1 MKGITRWII
10 MWFIGGHK
18 CVDVGLMY
26 VMCIAC
32 VLLKGYGLAERSSLD
47 GIMYPFCCGL

>member
-1 MKGITRWII
+1 MKGDHK
-10 MWFIGGHK
+10 MDYDMFIGGHK

-47 GIMYPFCCGL
+47 GIMYPFWCGL